1 MVDQTDYNQLYLHI
15 YFILRRPTAG
25 GWSGSRKHLS
35 GHTLYWIHEGEGTFI
50 AGEKLEVTAGSLLYA
65 HPDLEVQ
72 YQSSERRPLDFT
84 IIRFECMTVER
95 QEDSWST
102 SPVVR
107 LPLPF
112 CMPAANMD
120 RLEVSGLM
128 DRIIRGWN
136 PSATGGEV
144 ASKAALSGML
154 LYAGKHLTGMKQETR
169 FTLFERIK
177 EAMQLRYVS
186 NLSVEGLARAYG
198 ISPVYLRKL
207 FHAYEDCSPK
217 QYLET
222 VRHENALRLLL
233 HSELSLRMIAEV
245 CGYTDEFHF
254 SKVFKKR
261 TGQSPAKYKKYPQV

>member
-1 MVDQTDYNQLYLHI
+1 MIQVELNRLYLHI
-15 YFILRRPTAG
+15 YFILRRTTEG

-50 AGEKLEVTAGSLLYA
+50 AGEKREVTAGSLLYA
-65 HPDLEVQ
+65 RPDMEVQ
-72 YQSSERRPLDFT
+72 YRSSERRPLDFT
-84 IIRFECMTVER
+84 IIRFECMTVEPK
-95 QEDSWST
+95 EDSWST
-102 SPVVR
+102 SPVVH

-112 CMPAANMD
+112 CMPAANVD
-120 RLEVSGLM
+120 RLEASRLM
-128 DRIIRGWN
+128 ERIIRGWN
-136 PSATGGEV
+136 PSAAGGEV
-144 ASKAALSGML
+144 ASKAALSEML
-154 LYAGKHLTGMKQETR
+154 LYAEKHLSGRKQESR

-177 EAMQLRYVS
+177 EAIQLRHTS
-186 NLSVEGLARAYG
+186 SLSVEELARTYG

-207 FHAYEDCSPK
+207 FHEYEGCSPK

-233 HSELSLRMIAEV
+233 HSDLSLRMIAEV

-261 TGQSPAKYKKYPQV
+261 TGQSPARYKRMSV